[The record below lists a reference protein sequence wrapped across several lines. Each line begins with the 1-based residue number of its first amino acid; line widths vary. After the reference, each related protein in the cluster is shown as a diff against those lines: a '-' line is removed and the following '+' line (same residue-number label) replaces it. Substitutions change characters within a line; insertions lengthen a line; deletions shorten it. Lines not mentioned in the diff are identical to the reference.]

1 MSEAQP
7 ACRLIVAVET
17 DEGARERL
25 QAALSAGGIA
35 SVIILPQRDQPLV
48 ADLARPLVSA
58 AQQAGAAALI
68 LDDARLARA
77 LGADGVHLP
86 AGASAADYEAARE
99 LLGRGSIVGADAGRS
114 RDAAMRLG
122 EAGADYIGFGIP
134 DFVTDRSS
142 ARERRLDLIQ
152 WWAEIFEVPCVA
164 LDVDAQEDAEELARA
179 GADFVAI
186 RLAGSTSTDA
196 ARDAVR
202 AALAALSA
210 PVS

>member
-17 DEGARERL
+17 DESARKRL
-25 QAALSAGGIA
+25 EAALSAGGIA

-48 ADLARPLVSA
+48 ADLARPLVSV

-68 LDDARLARA
+68 LDEARLARA
-77 LGADGVHLP
+77 LGADGVHLQ
-86 AGASAADYEAARE
+86 AGSSAADYEAARE